1 MIFTPTQKELFNKN
15 IEALSNILLKES
27 LKKIKSSKFELILG
41 KDNLDINLKDTS
53 DNTFLYENVID
64 ELNSMLNTYN
74 DKYLLYPVLYFYGFG
89 NGILFKALLQNKNH
103 QHIVVFEKDIEI
115 IWIMFHILDFSNEL
129 QSARLMV
136 LETSSLDIELFSNFC
151 SSKPF
156 FQFSRIYFLELMSHY
171 YERFHEDILGLNK
184 KLAENFKNSIVSH
197 GNDPLDTLQGIEQ
210 FVYNLPSMITH
221 PSYKELLSKRKG
233 ISDTAIIVSTG
244 PSLTKQLPLLKK
256 YASKATIFCADSS
269 YPILAKHGIKPD
281 YVLSLER
288 IPLTSEFFNND
299 FGEFDK
305 DIMFIVKSVTHPHTI
320 KYLQKNNRAFILVST
335 YASFIQYLKLDYF
348 GYFNMGFSVAHMAC
362 YLSLHLN
369 HKNIIFIGQDLAY
382 AENGN
387 SHPDDYQ
394 NSANYESQMYE
405 HILTEAYGG
414 KGEVK
419 THHVWLMFKQN
430 LEQDIEKIQKYLDTK
445 VYNCTEGGAR
455 IKGAIEKP
463 FLWACENLLDKDL
476 NKPFEKLEP
485 LSLNKQNEFLLK
497 AYYKVYQSI
506 KHCRDFNDNFIKV
519 YDKIKNSFMSL
530 QNSQKNEIFIQE
542 IIQDIDKTKTQINE
556 IFIQEIIQDIDKTK
570 TQIDELYNTQ
580 KDLIQI
586 LGPLLTQFE
595 LNLARIYVLNPK
607 TKEDA
612 FNKSI
617 LWIKEHL
624 EFMELVYGHIKA
636 QENALIKNIL
646 PLEEKLK
653 ERKLDKWMERVRR

>member
-1 MIFTPTQKELFNKN
+1 
-15 IEALSNILLKES
+15 
-27 LKKIKSSKFELILG
+27 
-41 KDNLDINLKDTS
+41 
-53 DNTFLYENVID
+53 
-64 ELNSMLNTYN
+64 
-74 DKYLLYPVLYFYGFG
+74 GFG
-89 NGILFKALLQNKNH
+89 NGILYKALLQNKNH

-115 IWIMFHILDFSNEL
+115 IWIMFHILDFSHEL
-129 QSARLMV
+129 QNSRLMV
-136 LETSSLDIELFSNFC
+136 LNTNKLEIQDYNELC

-197 GNDPLDTLQGIEQ
+197 GNDPLDALQGIEQ
-210 FVYNLPSMITH
+210 FVYNLPQMITH

-256 YASKATIFCADSS
+256 YANKATIFCADSS

-281 YVLSLER
+281 YVCMLER
-288 IPLTSEFFNND
+288 TEITAEFFNND

-305 DIMFIVKSVTHPHTI
+305 DIVFVCSGVVHPKAI
-320 KYLQKNNRAFILVST
+320 EYLKGRNRKYLIIPR
-335 YASFIQYLKLDYF
+335 YLYFPIYIKLKYF
-348 GYFNMGFSVAHMAC
+348 DFLYNTPSVAHMS
-362 YLSLHLN
+362 YFLSVLLN
-369 HKNIIFIGQDLAY
+369 HKNIILIGQDLAY

-414 KGEVK
+414 KKEIK
-419 THHVWLMFKQN
+419 THEVWIFFKQI
-430 LEQDIEKIQKYLDTK
+430 LEAMIIKYHITT
-445 VYNCTEGGAR
+445 YNCTEGGAR
-455 IKGAIEKP
+455 IEGTIEKP

-497 AYYKVYQSI
+497 AYYKVCKSI
-506 KHCRDFNDNFIKV
+506 KHCRDFSKILSNDFE
-519 YDKIKNSFMSL
+519 KIQSIYLSL
-530 QNSQKNEIFIQE
+530 NEKEEYLNLAIE
-542 IIQDIDKTKTQINE
+542 K
-556 IFIQEIIQDIDKTK
+556 
-570 TQIDELYNTQ
+570 IDEFKNKLEDIKQMQDLYE
-580 KDLIQI
+580 I
-586 LGPLLTQFE
+586 LQPLRTQFE

>member
-1 MIFTPTQKELFNKN
+1 MTFTPTQKELFNKN

-27 LKKIKSSKFELILG
+27 LKQIQSSKFELILG

-64 ELNSMLNTYN
+64 ELNTMLNTYN

-115 IWIMFHILDFSNEL
+115 IWVMFHILDFSSEL

-136 LETSSLDIELFSNFC
+136 LQTSSLDIEFFSNFC

-184 KLAENFKNSIVSH
+184 KLAENFKNSIVFH
-197 GNDPLDTLQGIEQ
+197 GNDPLDALQGIEQ
-210 FVYNLPSMITH
+210 FVYNLPQMITH
-221 PSYKELLSKRKG
+221 SSYKELLSKRKG
-233 ISDTAIIVSTG
+233 VSDTAIIVSTG

-281 YVLSLER
+281 YVCMLER
-288 IPLTSEFFNND
+288 TEITAEFFNHD

-305 DIMFIVKSVTHPHTI
+305 DIVFVCAGVVHPKAI
-320 KYLQKNNRAFILVST
+320 E
-335 YASFIQYLKLDYF
+335 YLKDRNLVITQKVLAFPYYINLKDFSYAAV
-348 GYFNMGFSVAHMAC
+348 GFSVAHTLSYLAT
-362 YLSLHLN
+362 YLS

-405 HILTEAYGG
+405 HILTTAYGG
-414 KGEVK
+414 NGKVE
-419 THHVWLMFKQN
+419 THSIWLLFKN
-430 LEQDIEKIQKYLDTK
+430 WFENEMIPNTRKMGITT
-445 VYNCTEGGAR
+445 YNCTEGGAR
-455 IKGAIEKP
+455 IEGTIEKP
-463 FLWACENLLDKDL
+463 FLWACENLLHKDL

-497 AYYKVYQSI
+497 AYYKVCKSI
-506 KHCRDFNDNFIKV
+506 EHCRDFSKILSNDFEKIQSV
-519 YDKIKNSFMSL
+519 YLSL
-530 QNSQKNEIFIQE
+530 NEKEEYLNLAIE
-542 IIQDIDKTKTQINE
+542 K
-556 IFIQEIIQDIDKTK
+556 
-570 TQIDELYNTQ
+570 IDEFKNKLEDIKQMQDLYE
-580 KDLIQI
+580 I
-586 LGPLLTQFE
+586 LSPLLIQFE

>member
-1 MIFTPTQKELFNKN
+1 YQDPIKELQ
-15 IEALSNILLKES
+15 
-27 LKKIKSSKFELILG
+27 
-41 KDNLDINLKDTS
+41 T
-53 DNTFLYENVID
+53 
-64 ELNSMLNTYN
+64 MLNTYN

-115 IWIMFHILDFSNEL
+115 IWVMFHILDFSSEL

-136 LETSSLDIELFSNFC
+136 LNTNKLEIQDYNELC

-184 KLAENFKNSIVSH
+184 KLAENFKNSIVSY
-197 GNDPLDTLQGIEQ
+197 GNDPLDALQGIEQ
-210 FVYNLPSMITH
+210 FVYNLPQMITH
-221 PSYKELLSKRKG
+221 PSYTKLLSKRKNL
-233 ISDTAIIVSTG
+233 SDTAIIVSTG

-281 YVLSLER
+281 YVCMLER
-288 IPLTSEFFNND
+288 TEITAEFFNHD

-305 DIMFIVKSVTHPHTI
+305 DIVFICAGVVHPKAI
-320 KYLQKNNRAFILVST
+320 E
-335 YASFIQYLKLDYF
+335 YLKGRNLVITQKVLAFPYYINLKDFSYAAVE
-348 GYFNMGFSVAHMAC
+348 FSVAHMS
-362 YLSLHLN
+362 YFLSVLLN

-394 NSANYESQMYE
+394 NSANYESQMYK

-414 KGEVK
+414 KKEIK
-419 THHVWLMFKQN
+419 THEVWIFFKQI
-430 LEQDIEKIQKYLDTK
+430 LEAMIIKYHITT
-445 VYNCTEGGAR
+445 YNCTEGGAR
-455 IKGAIEKP
+455 IEGTIEKP

-497 AYYKVYQSI
+497 AYYKVCKSI
-506 KHCRDFNDNFIKV
+506 KHCRDFSKILSNDFE
-519 YDKIKNSFMSL
+519 KIQSIYLSL
-530 QNSQKNEIFIQE
+530 NEKEEYLNLAIE
-542 IIQDIDKTKTQINE
+542 K
-556 IFIQEIIQDIDKTK
+556 
-570 TQIDELYNTQ
+570 IDEFKNKLEDIKQMQDLYE
-580 KDLIQI
+580 I
-586 LGPLLTQFE
+586 LSPLLIQFE

>member
-1 MIFTPTQKELFNKN
+1 MGGGYNENLLYQDPIKELQ
-15 IEALSNILLKES
+15 
-27 LKKIKSSKFELILG
+27 
-41 KDNLDINLKDTS
+41 T
-53 DNTFLYENVID
+53 
-64 ELNSMLNTYN
+64 MLNTYN

-115 IWIMFHILDFSNEL
+115 IWVIFHILDFSNEL
-129 QSARLMV
+129 QNARLMV
-136 LETSSLDIELFSNFC
+136 LENDKLQTQDYTELC

-171 YERFHEDILGLNK
+171 YERFHEDVLELNK

-197 GNDPLDTLQGIEQ
+197 GNDPLDALQGIEQ
-210 FVYNLPSMITH
+210 FVYNLPQMITH
-221 PSYKELLSKRKG
+221 PSYKELLSKRKNL
-233 ISDTAIIVSTG
+233 SDTAIIVSTG

-281 YVLSLER
+281 YVCMLER
-288 IPLTSEFFNND
+288 TELTAEFFNHD

-305 DIMFIVKSVTHPHTI
+305 DIVFICAGVVHPKAI
-320 KYLQKNNRAFILVST
+320 EYLKGRNRKYLIIPR
-335 YASFIQYLKLDYF
+335 YLYFPIYIKLKYF
-348 GYFNMGFSVAHMAC
+348 DFLYNTPSVAHMAC

-414 KGEVK
+414 KKEIK
-419 THHVWLMFKQN
+419 THEVWIFFKQI
-430 LEQDIEKIQKYLDTK
+430 LEAMIIKYHITT
-445 VYNCTEGGAR
+445 YNCTEGGAR
-455 IKGAIEKP
+455 IEGTIEKP

-506 KHCRDFNDNFIKV
+506 KHCRDFSKILSNDFNNI
-519 YDKIKNSFMSL
+519 
-530 QNSQKNEIFIQE
+530 QNIYLNLNKKENDLNLAIR
-542 IIQDIDKTKTQINE
+542 K
-556 IFIQEIIQDIDKTK
+556 
-570 TQIDELYNTQ
+570 IDEFKNKLENIKQMQDLYEILSTL
-580 KDLIQI
+580 LI
-586 LGPLLTQFE
+586 QFE

>member
-1 MIFTPTQKELFNKN
+1 
-15 IEALSNILLKES
+15 
-27 LKKIKSSKFELILG
+27 
-41 KDNLDINLKDTS
+41 DINLKDTS
-53 DNTFLYENVID
+53 IKNNGGGYNENLLYQDPIK
-64 ELNSMLNTYN
+64 ELQTMLNTYN

-115 IWIMFHILDFSNEL
+115 IWVMFHILDFSNEL
-129 QSARLMV
+129 QNSRLMV
-136 LETSSLDIELFSNFC
+136 LENDKLQTQDYTELC

-171 YERFHEDILGLNK
+171 YERFHEDVLELNK
-184 KLAENFKNSIVSH
+184 KLVQYFKDSIISH
-197 GNDPLDTLQGIEQ
+197 GNDPKDALQGIEQ
-210 FVYNLPSMITH
+210 FVYNLPQMITH

-281 YVLSLER
+281 YVCMLER
-288 IPLTSEFFNND
+288 TEITAEFFNHD

-305 DIMFIVKSVTHPHTI
+305 DIIFICAGVVHPKAI
-320 KYLQKNNRAFILVST
+320 EYLKGRNRKYLIMPR
-335 YASFIQYLKLDYF
+335 YLYFPIYIKLNKYF
-348 GYFNMGFSVAHMAC
+348 YFLYNTPSVAHMS
-362 YLSLHLN
+362 YFLSALLN
-369 HKNIIFIGQDLAY
+369 HKNIILIGQDLAY
-382 AENGN
+382 AKNGN

-405 HILTEAYGG
+405 HILTKAYGG
-414 KGEVK
+414 KEEVK
-419 THHVWLMFKQN
+419 THEAWIFFKQI
-430 LEQDIEKIQKYLDTK
+430 LEAMIIKYSITT
-445 VYNCTEGGAR
+445 YNCTEGGAR
-455 IKGAIEKP
+455 IEGTIEKP

-506 KHCRDFNDNFIKV
+506 KHCRDFSKILSNDFENIQSI
-519 YDKIKNSFMSL
+519 YLNL
-530 QNSQKNEIFIQE
+530 NEKEEYLNLVIE
-542 IIQDIDKTKTQINE
+542 K
-556 IFIQEIIQDIDKTK
+556 
-570 TQIDELYNTQ
+570 IDEFKNKLEDIKQMQDLYE
-580 KDLIQI
+580 I
-586 LGPLLTQFE
+586 LQPLRTQFE
-595 LNLARIYVLNPK
+595 LNLARIYILNPK
-607 TKEDA
+607 TKEDV

-624 EFMELVYGHIKA
+624 EFMELVYGHVKA

>member
-1 MIFTPTQKELFNKN
+1 MTFTPTQKELFNKN
-15 IEALSNILLKES
+15 IEALGNILLKES
-27 LKKIKSSKFELILG
+27 LKEIKSSKFELILG
-41 KDNLDINLKDTS
+41 KDNLDINLKDNS
-53 DNTFLYENVID
+53 GCGYNENLLYQNPVK
-64 ELNSMLNTYN
+64 ELQSMLNTYN

-115 IWIMFHILDFSNEL
+115 IWMMFHILDFSNEL
-129 QSARLMV
+129 QNSRLMI
-136 LETSSLDIELFSNFC
+136 LENDKLQIQDYVELC

-156 FQFSRIYFLELMSHY
+156 FQFSRIYFLELMSNY
-171 YERFHEDILGLNK
+171 YEKFHEDVLELNK
-184 KLAENFKNSIVSH
+184 KLVQYFKDSIISH
-197 GNDPLDTLQGIEQ
+197 GNDSTDTLQGIEQ
-210 FVYNLPSMITH
+210 FVYNLPQMITH
-221 PSYKELLSKRKG
+221 PSYKELLSKRKNL
-233 ISDTAIIVSTG
+233 SDTAIIVSTG

-256 YASKATIFCADSS
+256 YANKATIFCADSA
-269 YPILAKHGIKPD
+269 YPILAKHDIKPD
-281 YVLSLER
+281 YVCMLER
-288 IPLTSEFFNND
+288 SEFTAEFFNHD
-299 FGEFDK
+299 FGEFDR
-305 DIMFIVKSVTHPHTI
+305 DIVFICAGVVHPKAI
-320 KYLQKNNRAFILVST
+320 EYLKGRNRKYLIIPR
-335 YASFIQYLKLDYF
+335 YLYFPIYIKLKYF
-348 GYFNMGFSVAHMAC
+348 DFLYNTPSVAHMS
-362 YLSLHLN
+362 YFLSVLLN

-405 HILTEAYGG
+405 HILTKAYGE
-414 KGEVK
+414 KEEVK
-419 THHVWLMFKQN
+419 THEVWIFFKQI
-430 LEQDIEKIQKYLDTK
+430 LEAMIIKYHITT
-445 VYNCTEGGAR
+445 YNCTEGGAR
-455 IKGAIEKP
+455 IEGTIEKP

-506 KHCRDFNDNFIKV
+506 KHCRDFSKILSNDFENIQSIYLSLNEKEEDINLAIK
-519 YDKIKNSFMSL
+519 K
-530 QNSQKNEIFIQE
+530 
-542 IIQDIDKTKTQINE
+542 
-556 IFIQEIIQDIDKTK
+556 
-570 TQIDELYNTQ
+570 IDEFKNKLEDIKQMQDLYE
-580 KDLIQI
+580 I
-586 LGPLLTQFE
+586 LQPLHTQFE

>member
-27 LKKIKSSKFELILG
+27 LKEIKSSKFELILG

-53 DNTFLYENVID
+53 IKNNGGGYNENLLYQDPIK
-64 ELNSMLNTYN
+64 ELQTMLNTYN

-115 IWIMFHILDFSNEL
+115 IWIMFHILDFSHEL
-129 QSARLMV
+129 QSARLMI
-136 LETSSLDIELFSNFC
+136 LQTSSLDIEFFSNFC

-184 KLAENFKNSIVSH
+184 KLAETFKNIILRN
-197 GNDPLDTLQGIEQ
+197 GNDPLDALQGIEQ
-210 FVYNLPSMITH
+210 FVYNLPQMITH

-244 PSLTKQLPLLKK
+244 PSLIKQLPLLKK
-256 YASKATIFCADSS
+256 YANKATIFCADSS

-281 YVLSLER
+281 YVCMLER
-288 IPLTSEFFNND
+288 TEITAEFFNND

-305 DIMFIVKSVTHPHTI
+305 DIVFICAGVVHPKAI
-320 KYLQKNNRAFILVST
+320 E
-335 YASFIQYLKLDYF
+335 YLKGRNLVITQKVLAFPYYINLKDFSYAAV
-348 GYFNMGFSVAHMAC
+348 GLSVAHTLSYLAT
-362 YLSLHLN
+362 YLS

-405 HILTEAYGG
+405 HILTTAYGG
-414 KGEVK
+414 NGKVE
-419 THHVWLMFKQN
+419 THSIWLLFKN
-430 LEQDIEKIQKYLDTK
+430 WFENEMIPNTRKMGITT
-445 VYNCTEGGAR
+445 YNCTEGGAR
-455 IKGAIEKP
+455 IEGTIEKP
-463 FLWACENLLDKDL
+463 FLWACENLLDKNL

-497 AYYKVYQSI
+497 AYYKVCKSI
-506 KHCRDFNDNFIKV
+506 KHCRDFSKILSNDFE
-519 YDKIKNSFMSL
+519 KIQSIYLSL
-530 QNSQKNEIFIQE
+530 NEKEEDINLAIE
-542 IIQDIDKTKTQINE
+542 KIDKFKNKLEDIKQMQDLYE
-556 IFIQEIIQDIDKTK
+556 ILQ
-570 TQIDELYNTQ
+570 
-580 KDLIQI
+580 
-586 LGPLLTQFE
+586 PLRTQFE

-624 EFMELVYGHIKA
+624 KF
-636 QENALIKNIL
+636 
-646 PLEEKLK
+646 
-653 ERKLDKWMERVRR
+653 

>member
-1 MIFTPTQKELFNKN
+1 
-15 IEALSNILLKES
+15 
-27 LKKIKSSKFELILG
+27 
-41 KDNLDINLKDTS
+41 
-53 DNTFLYENVID
+53 
-64 ELNSMLNTYN
+64 
-74 DKYLLYPVLYFYGFG
+74 LLYPVLYFYGFG

-136 LETSSLDIELFSNFC
+136 LQTSSLDIEFFSNFC

-184 KLAENFKNSIVSH
+184 KLAENFKNSIVSY
-197 GNDPLDTLQGIEQ
+197 GNDPLDALQGIEQ
-210 FVYNLPSMITH
+210 FVYNLPQMITH

-256 YASKATIFCADSS
+256 YANKATIFCADSS

-305 DIMFIVKSVTHPHTI
+305 DIVFVCAGVVHPKTI
-320 KYLQKNNRAFILVST
+320 E
-335 YASFIQYLKLDYF
+335 YLKNKTFIITQKILAFPYYINLKNF
-348 GYFNMGFSVAHMAC
+348 CYAAVGFSVAHMA
-362 YLSLHLN
+362 YEFATHLS

-382 AENGN
+382 AEDGF
-387 SHPDDYQ
+387 SHTKDYSNLDKHEGHFQ
-394 NSANYESQMYE
+394 RDKGKFQC
-405 HILTEAYGG
+405 LAYGG
-414 KGEVK
+414 DGKAESSEVW
-419 THHVWLMFKQN
+419 TMFRFF
-430 LEQDIEKIQKYLDTK
+430 LQDTISRNIISTT
-445 VYNCTEGGAR
+445 YNCTEGGAR

-463 FLWACENLLDKDL
+463 FLWACENLLYKDL

-497 AYYKVYQSI
+497 AYYKVCKSI
-506 KHCRDFNDNFIKV
+506 KHCRDFSKILSNDFEKIQSV
-519 YDKIKNSFMSL
+519 YLNLNKKENDLNLAIRK
-530 QNSQKNEIFIQE
+530 
-542 IIQDIDKTKTQINE
+542 
-556 IFIQEIIQDIDKTK
+556 
-570 TQIDELYNTQ
+570 IDEFKNKLENIKQMQDLYEILSTL
-580 KDLIQI
+580 LI
-586 LGPLLTQFE
+586 QFE

>member
-1 MIFTPTQKELFNKN
+1 MDGKGEKVREENNFNKN
-15 IEALSNILLKES
+15 LKALSGFEYNNLRKKLEDLKE
-27 LKKIKSSKFELILG
+27 LREFTFTQG
-41 KDNLDINLKDTS
+41 KDNLDINIIKKRNLKKMYQDP
-53 DNTFLYENVID
+53 IK
-64 ELNSMLNTYN
+64 ELEKNLEYFKDFTR
-74 DKYLLYPVLYFYGFG
+74 YPVLFFYGFG
-89 NGILFKALLQNKNH
+89 NGILYKILLQNQALKR
-103 QHIVVFEKDIEI
+103 IIIFEKELELIFLALNFI
-115 IWIMFHILDFSNEL
+115 DFSKDL
-129 QSARLMV
+129 SLGRLII
-136 LETSSLDIELFSNFC
+136 LHHDDINLPKMDKVFRLIGDLFYRSYNLHIANDF
-151 SSKPF
+151 
-156 FQFSRIYFLELMSHY
+156 YEHY
-171 YERFHEDILGLNK
+171 KEDILKLNK
-184 KLAENFKNSIVSH
+184 LNMQIIKNHNLMH
-197 GNDPLDTLQGIEQ
+197 GNDPKDALQGIEQ

-221 PSYKELLSKRKG
+221 PSYKELLSKRKNL
-233 ISDTAIIVSTG
+233 SDTAIIVSTG

-269 YPILAKHGIKPD
+269 YPILAKHNIKPD

-305 DIMFIVKSVTHPHTI
+305 DILFVLKSYVHPHTT
-320 KYLQKNNRAFILVST
+320 KYLQKNNRNFMLVST
-335 YASFIQYLKLDYF
+335 YASFINYLKLDDF
-348 GYFNMGFSVAHMAC
+348 GYFNMGFSVANMNFLLAI
-362 YLSLHLN
+362 HLK
-369 HKNIIFIGQDLAY
+369 HKNIVLIGQDLAY
-382 AENGN
+382 AKDGL
-387 SHPDDYQ
+387 SHTKDYSNLDKHEGHFQ
-394 NSANYESQMYE
+394 RDKNKYTTQ
-405 HILTEAYGG
+405 AYGDNG
-414 KGEVK
+414 KVESSF
-419 THHVWLMFKQN
+419 VWTLFRHN
-430 LEQDIEKIQKYLDTK
+430 FEQDVANAKKNYYITT
-445 VYNCTEGGAR
+445 YNCTEGGAR
-455 IKGAIEKP
+455 IEGTIEKP

-506 KHCRDFNDNFIKV
+506 KHCRDFSNKFIKS

-530 QNSQKNEIFIQE
+530 QNSQENETLIKE
-542 IIQDIDKTKTQINE
+542 IIKDIDKI
-556 IFIQEIIQDIDKTK
+556 K

-580 KDLIQI
+580 KDLMQI

>member
-1 MIFTPTQKELFNKN
+1 MTFTPTQKELFNKN

-27 LKKIKSSKFELILG
+27 LKEIKSSKFELILG

-53 DNTFLYENVID
+53 IKNNGGGYNENLLYQDPIK
-64 ELNSMLNTYN
+64 ELQTMLNTYN

-115 IWIMFHILDFSNEL
+115 IWIMFHILDFSSEL

-136 LETSSLDIELFSNFC
+136 LENDKLQAQDYTELC

-156 FQFSRIYFLELMSHY
+156 FHFSRIYFLELMSHY

-184 KLAENFKNSIVSH
+184 KLAENFKNIILRN
-197 GNDPLDTLQGIEQ
+197 GNDPLDALQGIEQ

-221 PSYKELLSKRKG
+221 PSYKELLSKRKNL
-233 ISDTAIIVSTG
+233 SDTAIIVSTG

-256 YASKATIFCADSS
+256 YANKATIFCADSS
-269 YPILAKHGIKPD
+269 YPILAKHNIKPD

-305 DIMFIVKSVTHPHTI
+305 DIVFVCAGVVHPKTI
-320 KYLQKNNRAFILVST
+320 E
-335 YASFIQYLKLDYF
+335 YLKNKTFIITQKILAFPYYINLKNF
-348 GYFNMGFSVAHMAC
+348 CYAAIGFSVAHMAC

-382 AENGN
+382 AEDGF
-387 SHPDDYQ
+387 SHTKDYSNLDKHEGHFQ
-394 NSANYESQMYE
+394 RDKGKFQC
-405 HILTEAYGG
+405 LAYGG
-414 KGEVK
+414 NGKAESSEVW
-419 THHVWLMFKQN
+419 TMFRFF
-430 LEQDIEKIQKYLDTK
+430 LQDTISRNIISTT
-445 VYNCTEGGAR
+445 YNCTEGGAR
-455 IKGAIEKP
+455 IEGTIEKP

-506 KHCRDFNDNFIKV
+506 KHCRDFSKILSNDFNNI
-519 YDKIKNSFMSL
+519 
-530 QNSQKNEIFIQE
+530 QNIYLNLNKKENDLNLAIR
-542 IIQDIDKTKTQINE
+542 K
-556 IFIQEIIQDIDKTK
+556 
-570 TQIDELYNTQ
+570 IDEFKNKLENIKQMQDLYEILSTL
-580 KDLIQI
+580 LI
-586 LGPLLTQFE
+586 QFE